1 MPKHVKVPN
10 MRLSLVAPN
19 CCGGGD
25 ERFGRRKI
33 SSRKMAQRISQI
45 EDGTDGVV

>member
-1 MPKHVKVPN
+1 MARYRK
-10 MRLSLVAPN
+10 RSSLWN
-19 CCGGGD
+19 LFFSGGD

-33 SSRKMAQRISQI
+33 SSKKMAQRISQI